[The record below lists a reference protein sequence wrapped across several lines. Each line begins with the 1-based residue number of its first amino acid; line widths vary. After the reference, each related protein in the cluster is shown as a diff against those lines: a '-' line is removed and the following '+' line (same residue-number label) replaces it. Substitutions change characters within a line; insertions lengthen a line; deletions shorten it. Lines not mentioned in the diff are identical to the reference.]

1 MSRDSYSRIKTKE
14 EGKVLQIILARPEKH
29 NAFDEVT
36 ISEITH
42 AFHQAPSNDQAK
54 VVLLKGEGKSFCA
67 GADLE
72 WMKRAKNFTQEQNRE
87 DALKLA
93 EMIHAIFT
101 LPKPVVCSVHGAVFG
116 GGVGLVAACDVVV
129 ASREATFSLSEVRL
143 GIAPATISPI
153 LYRKMGESV
162 CRRIMLTGERFSA
175 QEALSFG
182 LVHKVVDDDSLEG
195 TISEILSMILRNGP
209 QALASCKELMFKVPF
224 MSLQDAKEYTARMIA
239 QLRSSEEGQEGIT
252 SFLEKRKPR
261 WID

>member
-1 MSRDSYSRIKTKE
+1 MSQDSYSRIKTKE
-14 EGKVLQIILARPEKH
+14 EGKILQIILARPEKH

-42 AFHQAPSNDQAK
+42 AFKEGSSKDQVIA
-54 VVLLKGEGKSFCA
+54 VHLKAEGKNFCA

-72 WMKRAKNFTQEQNRE
+72 WMKRAKGSSREENRE

-93 EMIHAIFT
+93 EMIQTIFT
-101 LPKPVVCSVHGAVFG
+101 LPKPVVGSVQGAVFG

-129 ASREATFSLSEVRL
+129 ASKGAKFSLSEVRL
-143 GIAPATISPI
+143 GIAPATISPV

-162 CRRIMLTGERFSA
+162 CRRIMLTGERFSS
-175 QEALSFG
+175 QEALNFG
-182 LVHKVVDDDSLEG
+182 LVHKVVDDDQLG
-195 TISEILSMILRNGP
+195 KTTSEILSMILRNGP

-224 MSLQDAKEYTARMIA
+224 MSLQEAKEYTAEMIA
-239 QLRSSEEGQEGIT
+239 HLRSSEEGQEGIA

-261 WID
+261 WIE